1 MQEHVDILRG
11 TVGWDVHKP
20 EANSI
25 SFEINNQRPLNVTI
39 AIATDNRH
47 RWPERFDL
55 PQNAGR
61 TNIPQM
67 SDFIRA
73 LRQRGN
79 HRWRPIVRIGHYEN
93 LRHNQMESLA
103 QSPPSFTTEGLRS
116 LEMTFPRER
125 LASTRGI

>member
-1 MQEHVDILRG
+1 MGMAMQEHVDILRG

-25 SFEINNQRPLNVTI
+25 SFEIDNQRPLNVTI

-61 TNIPQM
+61 TNIPEM
-67 SDFIRA
+67 PDFIRA
-73 LRQRGN
+73 FASVAIFGGGDRAY
-79 HRWRPIVRIGHYEN
+79 RPVQKSSSHQI
-93 LRHNQMESLA
+93 ESLA

-116 LEMTFPRER
+116 LE
-125 LASTRGI
+125 